1 MLASIKKV
9 EDIELLNQERYPDR
23 PKTPNFVENSY
34 NISIEQDNVLE
45 TEINRIKK
53 NQITIIRELE
63 KYTYLT
69 RKLKNVKN
77 VIICVQ
83 AVTIASFMVGVVI
96 LIIISILL
104 HKSLIV
110 LN

>member
-1 MLASIKKV
+1 MLILHTN
-9 EDIELLNQERYPDR
+9 E
-23 PKTPNFVENSY
+23 
-34 NISIEQDNVLE
+34 
-45 TEINRIKK
+45 IKK
-53 NQITIIRELE
+53 NQVTIIRELE

-69 RKLKNVKN
+69 RKLKNVKK

-96 LIIISILL
+96 LIIISVLL

>member
-1 MLASIKKV
+1 MFASIKKA
-9 EDIELLNQERYPDR
+9 EDIELLNQERHPDR

-34 NISIEQDNVLE
+34 NINIEQENDLK
-45 TEINRIKK
+45 THMTKIKK
-53 NQITIIRELE
+53 NQVTIIRELE

-69 RKLKNVKN
+69 RKLQNVKK

-96 LIIISILL
+96 LIIISVLL